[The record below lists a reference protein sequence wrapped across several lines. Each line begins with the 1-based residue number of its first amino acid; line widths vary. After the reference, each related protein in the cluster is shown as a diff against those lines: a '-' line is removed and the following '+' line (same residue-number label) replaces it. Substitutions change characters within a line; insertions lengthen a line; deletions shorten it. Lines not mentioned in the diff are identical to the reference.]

1 MISKYPIS
9 FEEAESVNIAPEAV
23 LYDSIA
29 PIVVVKED
37 GQHSAEGT
45 AFCLAIIANG
55 EVVFATA
62 HHVIRQLIDD
72 PEMVAFLLLPKDLT
86 AEPRMLASLPI
97 RSISYAETNNDVA
110 LLMVNVVDGG
120 LAVTDLKWLPLAF
133 GEPQVGKYCVGVGY
147 PQTQGD
153 VSYDMKASR
162 GVIEKIHPNKRDSSL
177 STFPSFRTNA
187 PYRGAMS
194 GGPIIDEDGSVI
206 GIIAHSTEAD
216 DPSFVTGYGASIGAM
231 GELRIRLHNQAGEL
245 QELTVPQLVEKGV
258 LKKTDQAILR
268 LDRDENGVTLT
279 WNPPEMERGS

>member
-1 MISKYPIS
+1 MINRYPVS

-120 LAVTDLKWLPLAF
+120 LSVADLKWLPLAF

-162 GVIEKIHPNKRDSSL
+162 GVIEEIHPNKRDSSL
-177 STFPSFRTNA
+177 STFPSFRDK
-187 PYRGAMS
+187 R
-194 GGPIIDEDGSVI
+194 PI
-206 GIIAHSTEAD
+206 
-216 DPSFVTGYGASIGAM
+216 
-231 GELRIRLHNQAGEL
+231 
-245 QELTVPQLVEKGV
+245 
-258 LKKTDQAILR
+258 
-268 LDRDENGVTLT
+268 
-279 WNPPEMERGS
+279 